1 MAGFFRTLFTTL
13 FLVLAVS
20 GCMSG
25 GGAAPV
31 AQASGTA
38 AADLPEPPPYLL
50 GAGDKVRITVYGE
63 PNLTGEYNVTSSGDI
78 SFPLIGNVKVVGQSI
93 QQVQELLRTRLA
105 GGYLLDPR
113 VSAEVLTYR
122 PYYILGEVG
131 RPGQYPYAAGMTVQ
145 QAVATAGGFTYRA
158 NTRTAFIKRTLDSTE
173 HKVDLR
179 EGPVAVAP
187 GDTIRIGERFF

>member
-1 MAGFFRTLFTTL
+1 MAGFLRKLLATFI
-13 FLVLAVS
+13 LVLAVS

-25 GGAAPV
+25 GGAAP
-31 AQASGTA
+31 AGQAATA
-38 AADLPEPPPYLL
+38 LAEAPPYFL

-63 PNLTGEYNVTSSGDI
+63 PNLTGEYNITTSGEI
-78 SFPLIGNVKVVGQSI
+78 SFPLIGNVKVAGQTI
-93 QQVQELLRTRLA
+93 QQVQELLRTRLSN
-105 GGYLLDPR
+105 GYLLDPR

-131 RPGQYPYAAGMTVQ
+131 RPGQYPYTAGMTVQ

-158 NTRTAFIKRTLDSTE
+158 NTRTAFIKRTLDTSE
-173 HKVDLR
+173 QKVDLR
-179 EGPVAVAP
+179 EGPISVGP

>member
-1 MAGFFRTLFTTL
+1 MAGFFRKFLATFI
-13 FLVLAVS
+13 LVLAVT

-31 AQASGTA
+31 QQAGIATA
-38 AADLPEPPPYLL
+38 PADAAPYFL

-63 PNLTGEYNVTSSGDI
+63 PNLTGEYNITTAGDI
-78 SFPLIGNVKVVGQSI
+78 SFPLIGNIKVVGQTI

-158 NTRTAFIKRTLDSTE
+158 NTRRAFVKRALDTTE
-173 HKVDLR
+173 KKVDLR
-179 EGPVAVAP
+179 GGPVPVSP

>member
-1 MAGFFRTLFTTL
+1 MAGFFRK
-13 FLVLAVS
+13 FLVSFFLVFAIA

-31 AQASGTA
+31 EQAGTA
-38 AADLPEPPPYLL
+38 LAEAPPYLL

-63 PNLTGEYNVTSSGDI
+63 PNLTGEYNITTSGEI
-78 SFPLIGNVKVVGQSI
+78 SFPLIGNVKVVGQTI
-93 QQVQELLRTRLA
+93 QQVQELLRNRLA

-131 RPGQYPYAAGMTVQ
+131 KPGQYPYAAGMTVQ

-158 NTRTAFIKRTLDSTE
+158 NTRRAFVKRALDTSE

-179 EGPVAVAP
+179 EGPIPVSP